1 MGRNNSIIPEAINN
15 FNVYKA
21 GNRLIGV
28 TEEVSLAEIK
38 MMTDTIKGAG
48 LLGEYNT
55 PLIGQYQSIQQ
66 EIPFRML
73 EDDIF
78 SMANPMKIQELT
90 LRASEQY
97 MEKKTLDLGLKGLKI
112 VMRGRTLEFKPGSVK
127 NGGQMG
133 ASVTMEVFYLKI
145 VSGGKDKF
153 ELDKLNGVLK
163 IDGKDV
169 MKDINKYC

>member
-1 MGRNNSIIPEAINN
+1 MANKSSIIPEAINN
-15 FNVYKA
+15 FNVYKE
-21 GNRLIGV
+21 GNRLIGI
-28 TEEVSLAEIK
+28 TEEVSLAEIA
-38 MMTDTIKGAG
+38 MMTETIRGAG

-55 PLIGQYQSIQQ
+55 PLIGQYQSIEQ

-97 MEKKTLDLGLKGLKI
+97 MEKSTLDLGLKGLKI
-112 VMRGRTLEFKPGSVK
+112 VIRGRQNKFTPGTLK

-133 ASVTMEVFYLKI
+133 ASVTLEVFYIKF
-145 VSGGKDKF
+145 VSDGKDKF
-153 ELDKLNGVLK
+153 ELDKVNGVLK